1 MSVLTAFDV
10 PAEDFLLD
18 WTLGAIPEMRIEIE
32 RVAVED
38 EDVTPYFWA
47 AGGDF
52 ETLEAVLD
60 DDPTVADSITVE
72 DHDDERLYQV
82 TWERNAEGI
91 IYAVSETGA
100 TILEATSEDGSW
112 FVEMLFPDSDSL
124 SKFQD
129 YAATHDLS
137 FELVWLHRSTH
148 PEAFGRYDVTEE
160 QREALVTAYE
170 TGYFEVPG
178 KVSLGELAD
187 ELGISK
193 NAASAR
199 LHRGYANL
207 VQNTLVHDE

>member
-1 MSVLTAFDV
+1 MSILTAFDV

-18 WTLGAIPEMRIEIE
+18 WTLGATPEMRIEIE

-38 EDVTPYFWA
+38 ESVTPYFWA
-47 AGGDF
+47 SGGDF
-52 ETLEAVLD
+52 ETFEAALD

-82 TWERNAEGI
+82 SWERNAEGI

-100 TILEATSEDGSW
+100 TILEASSEDGSW
-112 FVEMLFPDSDSL
+112 YVEMLFPDSDSL
-124 SKFQD
+124 STFQD
-129 YAATHDLS
+129 YAAAHDLS
-137 FELVWLHRSTH
+137 FELIWLHQSTH
-148 PEAFGRYDVTEE
+148 PEALGRYDVTEE

-170 TGYFEVPG
+170 MGYFKVPG
-178 KVSLGELAD
+178 EVSLGELAD

-199 LHRGYANL
+199 LHRGYSNL
-207 VQNTLVHDE
+207 VRNTLVHDE

>member
-1 MSVLTAFDV
+1 MSGSVHETVLES
-10 PAEDFLLD
+10 PRPL
-18 WTLGAIPEMRIEIE
+18 
-32 RVAVED
+32 AVED

-52 ETLEAVLD
+52 ETLESALD
-60 DDPTVADSITVE
+60 DDPTVAECITVE

-82 TWERNAEGI
+82 TWERNAAGI
-91 IYAVSETGA
+91 VYAVSETGA
-100 TILEATSEDGSW
+100 TILEATTEDGSW
-112 FVEMLFPDSDSL
+112 FVEMLFPDSESL
-124 SKFQD
+124 SAFQD

-170 TGYFEVPG
+170 MGYFEIPG

-187 ELGISK
+187 ELDISK